1 MNHRSS
7 SFCTIAPFLERRFNR
22 ELIVELCPAW
32 RWSSTGPV
40 YPWDTVVNINEVI
53 AREVDGLDGT
63 EMTCPDEVVDE
74 HGNIGYDNME
84 FVDIDQVL
92 VAPGTYHQVVHGEN

>member
-1 MNHRSS
+1 M
-7 SFCTIAPFLERRFNR
+7 
-22 ELIVELCPAW
+22 ELCPAW

-74 HGNIGYDNME
+74 AALVGEAWDVGALL
-84 FVDIDQVL
+84 QVL
-92 VAPGTYHQVVHGEN
+92 EVALLAALRAPDTT